1 MATGPCTAPTLTE
14 MTARPLVRLSVQAW
28 KVRFSLSLSLCVWC
42 VCVCACVMPNFKN
55 THLTELF
62 YKYGVDVIIEAHE
75 HSYERLWPVYNETVK
90 YPSAF
95 LLSTNSRESVRPNP
109 KLAL

>member
-1 MATGPCTAPTLTE
+1 MYCSNIDGDDCTTPRSIVRAGLEGSSP
-14 MTARPLVRLSVQAW
+14 PL
-28 KVRFSLSLSLCVWC
+28 SLSLSV
-42 VCVCACVMPNFKN
+42 CVMPNLKN

-75 HSYERLWPVYNETVK
+75 HSYERLWPVYNETVTLLV

-95 LLSTNSRESVRPNP
+95 LLSTISRESMP
-109 KLAL
+109 

>member
-1 MATGPCTAPTLTE
+1 
-14 MTARPLVRLSVQAW
+14 
-28 KVRFSLSLSLCVWC
+28 
-42 VCVCACVMPNFKN
+42 MPNLKN

-75 HSYERLWPVYNETVK
+75 HSYERLWPVYNETVALLV

-95 LLSTNSRESVRPNP
+95 LLSHNLSGECMP
-109 KLAL
+109 